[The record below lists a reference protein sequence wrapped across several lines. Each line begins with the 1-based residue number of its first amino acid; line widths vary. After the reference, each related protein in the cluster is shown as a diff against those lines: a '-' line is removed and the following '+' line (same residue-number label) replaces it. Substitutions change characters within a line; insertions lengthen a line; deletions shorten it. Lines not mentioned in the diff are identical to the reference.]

1 MAVLLVL
8 AAGPRLLAGDCAP
21 AGWQESAAAP
31 LGICHKVLRGQTL
44 FSISRAY
51 EIDLDT
57 MADINGIQ
65 DPRRIEAGRLLFVP
79 GATAPLDISPTS
91 ITPPLA
97 WPLTGQ
103 VTSAFGLEGGRPH
116 HEGIDID
123 GVKGELIRAAAAGK
137 VVWAGTERGYGNMVV
152 LDHGGGLSTVYAHA
166 ERLLVGSEEW
176 VQMGEPVAQVGDTG
190 NARGAHLH
198 FEVRRDGR
206 ALNPMPL
213 LGGSVAHTSAGG
225 H

>member
-1 MAVLLVL
+1 MALSIALSFSGVALG
-8 AAGPRLLAGDCAP
+8 ADCAP
-21 AGWQESAAAP
+21 VISPENDAAS

-44 FSISRAY
+44 YSIARAY
-51 EIDLDT
+51 QVPLQM
-57 MADINGIQ
+57 MAGLNGIV
-65 DPRRIEAGRLLFVP
+65 DPAHIEAGRKLFVP
-79 GATAPLDISPTS
+79 GATATLEVPPTTAPL
-91 ITPPLA
+91 LA
-97 WPLTGQ
+97 WPLSGQ
-103 VTSAFGLEGGRPH
+103 VTSAFGTEGGRPH

-123 GVKGELIRAAAAGK
+123 GVKGDIIRAAASGR
-137 VVWAGTERGYGNMVV
+137 VTWAGSERGYGNMVV
-152 LDHGGGLSTVYAHA
+152 LDHGGGLSTLYAHA

-176 VQMGEPVAQVGDTG
+176 VEAGEPVAQVGDTG

-213 LGGSVAHTSAGG
+213 LGGSVVQASAGG